1 MTLAAEERGSP
12 LRASHISRGF
22 YIASHKISGDGGWE
36 GGCGKGQKHLRAQE
50 EKMTSMHNTVPSR
63 YYLTTPEGNGPQS
76 RDSGR
81 NKFS

>member
-1 MTLAAEERGSP
+1 MTLAAEERGSW
-12 LRASHISRGF
+12 LRASHIRRGF
-22 YIASHKISGDGGWE
+22 YIASHKISGE
-36 GGCGKGQKHLRAQE
+36 GGCGKGQKHLRAQ

-63 YYLTTPEGNGPQS
+63 YYLTTPEGAGWRS

>member
-1 MTLAAEERGSP
+1 MNLAAEERGSP

-22 YIASHKISGDGGWE
+22 YIASHKISGE

-63 YYLTTPEGNGPQS
+63 YYLTTPEGAGSRS